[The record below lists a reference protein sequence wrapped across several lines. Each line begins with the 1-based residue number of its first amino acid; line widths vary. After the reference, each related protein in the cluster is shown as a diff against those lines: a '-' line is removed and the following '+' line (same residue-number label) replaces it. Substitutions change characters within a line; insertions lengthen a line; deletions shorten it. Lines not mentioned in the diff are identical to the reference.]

1 MQAWFNSPSP
11 DAAQGWSAWNAEAW
25 QAPGDPAGKQQ
36 GRLAAA
42 LRAVALR
49 LPSLLLILGATAR
62 MKPVS
67 DSALT
72 GRKQEG
78 QQRLPKYLLALI
90 MAGGCLEE
98 LGAGHS
104 RLPIYPNA
112 HFLPPCIV

>member
-11 DAAQGWSAWNAEAW
+11 DEAQGWSAWNAEAW
-25 QAPGDPAGKQQ
+25 QAAGDAAGKQQ

-42 LRAVALR
+42 LRAVALK

-72 GRKQEG
+72 GRQD

-98 LGAGHS
+98 IGVG
-104 RLPIYPNA
+104 
-112 HFLPPCIV
+112 